1 MNSTDQKSEKLNDED
16 RKKRLD
22 ELLHMI
28 GGMEESIRFAQ
39 EQKDWDFLRVLRELK
54 PKYYER
60 LRRVAYGFPE
70 ERRVPT
76 EKES

>member
-1 MNSTDQKSEKLNDED
+1 MKNSQDE

-22 ELLHMI
+22 ELLLTI

-39 EQKDWDFLRVLRELK
+39 EQKDWDFVKVLKELK

-60 LRRVAYGFPE
+60 LKRVAYGLPE
-70 ERRVPT
+70 ESKLPT
-76 EKES
+76 SQES